1 MRPTRLL
8 LVLSIASGWCGIAYE
23 LLYSRALTS
32 QLGDMFH
39 VNAAILVSFLL
50 GIGAGAQ
57 LSRRAARL
65 LWAVELAIGACA
77 LLASAVLGLSGGK
90 LLASALPGLTSSPA
104 AVVAAGVA
112 LTLVP
117 AVLVGFSVPLFAWYV
132 QHASGDRG
140 AGDAFR
146 RVYRLY
152 NAGAAACV
160 LALELWLLRWLGL
173 QLSLVLLALVNVASG
188 VLLRTVPAPEPPAE
202 GEGPRASGREVA
214 ALLGAS
220 ALSGLF
226 QLFFLKLT
234 EILFGPFHENFAA
247 LLALALIGITAGTA
261 WVERRRASFPQ
272 ALATGALALGVSLAA
287 LRPWAHLW
295 GELNGALGVAPA
307 ASGALKLLVLA
318 GMGLPAFAAF
328 GATVPALLGEGRDRR
343 EAGRLLALSSYGNCA
358 GYLLAALVLYQ
369 RLSYGALAA
378 VLAFGLWACAVL
390 ATEDPG
396 ASLRM
401 LATPVLGALALLL
414 LWDESLWRFSYREYL
429 SPEAL
434 AQARRSAESVEVL
447 RRFDT
452 EVKLL
457 RDRDGEVALLINGYR
472 SLVASTSGQTNRKE
486 LVVGTAP
493 AMFAARRERALVL
506 GVGTGITAGA
516 AAPLFQRTTG
526 VEINP
531 AVVAA
536 LPRFQEHNLGLMQ
549 RPGFQLVVE
558 DGLTYLARTPD
569 RYDAIINTVTSPL
582 FFSSSKLYTRE
593 MFELAKAHLAEGGV
607 YAMWFD
613 ARVTEEGARLVFETL
628 RQTFADCAMVFL
640 SAGYAQVVC
649 GAEPLQPHALPESAI
664 PPELAARLGA
674 GSAGL
679 TTSQLLEALALPSP
693 MLKVVHWGDAVN
705 TLDRPRLEF
714 AMAQVSLQE
723 GFRGRPWTPYRL
735 AQVAWDASAV
745 APGATLEP
753 DAQARRCL
761 AVRLMEGQRVPDC
774 EAALV
779 DRKTGALPAAYL
791 EGLAALTAKEGTAGE
806 RLQVADLLIGAQR
819 PGRALELLG
828 TVDPKRTHRL
838 GYQELHALAL
848 LRQGQVPSDEELTR
862 LYLSGPLQPDVRRLL
877 AGVAEKKGDREGA
890 LAQARVLVRLAPPTP
905 EDLALLQ
912 RLERGP

>member
-1 MRPTRLL
+1 MPAKRLL

-57 LSRRAARL
+57 LSRHAARL
-65 LWAVELAIGACA
+65 LWAVELSIGACA
-77 LLASAVLGLSGGK
+77 LLAAALLHLAGDH
-90 LLASALPGLTSSPA
+90 LLASALPGMAASPA
-104 AVVAAGVA
+104 AVVAAGVG

-117 AVLVGFSVPLFAWYV
+117 ALLVGFSVPLFAWSL
-132 QHASGDRG
+132 QAASNEPG

-173 QLSLVLLALVNVASG
+173 QLSLVLLALVNAGSG
-188 VLLRTVPAPEPPAE
+188 LLLRSVPPPQPLA
-202 GEGPRASGREVA
+202 GNEGPRASGREVA
-214 ALLGAS
+214 ALVAAS

-247 LLALALIGITAGTA
+247 LLALALVGITAGTA
-261 WVERRRASFPQ
+261 WVERRRASFQ
-272 ALATGALALGVSLAA
+272 QTLVAGALAIGLSLAA
-287 LRPWAHLW
+287 LRPWAHVW
-295 GELNGALGVAPA
+295 GALNGSLGIAPA

-378 VLAFGLWACAVL
+378 VLAFGLWACA
-390 ATEDPG
+390 A
-396 ASLRM
+396 
-401 LATPVLGALALLL
+401 LATPEAGRHLLRLSAPALGALALLV

-429 SPEAL
+429 TPAAL

-457 RDRDGEVALLINGYR
+457 RSNDGEVALLINGYR
-472 SLVASTSGQTNRKE
+472 SLVASQSGQTNRKE
-486 LVVGTAP
+486 LVVGAAP
-493 AMFAARRERALVL
+493 AMFAARRDRALVL

-516 AAPLFQRTTG
+516 AAPLFQETTG

-536 LPRFQEHNLGLMQ
+536 LPRFEAHNLGLTR
-549 RPGFQLVVE
+549 RPGFHLVVE
-558 DGLTYLARTPD
+558 DGLTFLARTTD

-613 ARVTEEGARLVFETL
+613 ARVTEEGARLIFETL

-649 GAEPLQPHALPESAI
+649 GAQPLRPHPLPEDAI
-664 PPELAARLGA
+664 PPELAARLASGP
-674 GSAGL
+674 AGL
-679 TTSQLLEALALPSP
+679 TPSQLLASLALPTP
-693 MLKVVHWGDAVN
+693 MLHVVQWGDAVN

-735 AQVAWDASAV
+735 VQADWGRSA
-745 APGATLEP
+745 LEP
-753 DAQARRCL
+753 GTPLMPEAKARRCL

-779 DRKTGALPAAYL
+779 DRATGALPAPYL
-791 EGLAALTAKEGTAGE
+791 DGLAALTDREGTPAE
-806 RLQVADLLIGAQR
+806 RLQIADLLLRAHR
-819 PGRALELLG
+819 PERALELLASLE
-828 TVDPKRTHRL
+828 PKQAHRPAF
-838 GYQELHALAL
+838 QELRARAL
-848 LRQGQVPSDEELTR
+848 LEQGQVPTAEELTR
-862 LYLSGPLQPDVRRLL
+862 LYLSGPLQPEVRRLL
-877 AGVAEKKGDREGA
+877 AAAAAKQGDREGA

-905 EDLALLQ
+905 EDMALLKS
-912 RLERGP
+912 LELAP